1 MLIRLD
7 ANSGVNM
14 LDIEE
19 RLIQQLRDQDRTLV
33 AKNMAV
39 ETMMLATEN

>member
-1 MLIRLD
+1 
-7 ANSGVNM
+7 M